1 MKFKQFIITDKV
13 FLTEVLFFVNCK
25 LEELGEKGKKWGL
38 KKRDFKDFDKD
49 VVGMAIEPKKRFFRI
64 IWLRRFS
71 GRVRDIG
78 LLSHEIF
85 HLVIDILEN
94 KEVGIKA
101 IRKKGNQGDETG
113 AYLMGFYLKEA
124 LKFL

>member
-13 FLTEVLFFVNCK
+13 FLTEVLFIVNCK
-25 LEELGEKGKKWGL
+25 LKELGEKGKKWGL

-49 VVGMAIEPKKRFFRI
+49 VAGLEIEPKKRFFRI

-85 HLVIDILEN
+85 HLVIDILKN

>member
-1 MKFKQFIITDKV
+1 
-13 FLTEVLFFVNCK
+13 

-38 KKRDFKDFDKD
+38 KKKDFKDFDKD
-49 VVGMAIEPKKRFFRI
+49 VAGLEIEPKKRFFRI

-71 GRVRDIG
+71 GRIG
-78 LLSHEIF
+78 DVGFLSHEIF

>member
-13 FLTEVLFFVNCK
+13 FLTEVLFLVNCK

-49 VVGMAIEPKKRFFRI
+49 VAGLEIEPKKRFFRI